1 MLKEIKK
8 DFKKWRNILCSE
20 LEDNTLRISVPIS
33 LINKLNQNPG
43 RTFAEK

>member
-8 DFKKWRNILCSE
+8 DLKKQRNIPCSE
-20 LEDNTLRISVPIS
+20 LEDKTLKMSAPIS

-43 RTFAEK
+43 RTFADI